1 MSEIGAET
9 RPHEAELS
17 EQLRGVELRFWAEL
31 GRARVPVR
39 QAVSLGAGS
48 IVELDHHPDAPVELY
63 VNGLRFGTARLQLV
77 DGEWAVRIE
86 EILVGHDEIRSVA

>member
-1 MSEIGAET
+1 MSENGAGQH
-9 RPHEAELS
+9 PHVAELS
-17 EQLRGVELRFWAEL
+17 EQLRDVNLRFWAEL

-39 QAVSLGAGS
+39 DAADLGSGAL
-48 IVELDHHPDAPVELY
+48 VELDHHPDDPVELY

-86 EILVGHDEIRSVA
+86 EIVVDGDQIRDVA